1 MVRFLLILFSD
12 PESGKR
18 DSDPR
23 PQPWQ
28 GCALPTELF
37 PHYITNFPFR
47 ESLTFYSRG
56 FIHPPPDVCE
66 PCNLE
71 ESLSLSDCECKD
83 MSKKLFSKTF
93 VIFFCDFI
101 LKFSYPSFRVMP
113 FRSIYRI
120 DIVSCNGR
128 QMTRRRHWQKFWR
141 AGVVCVGKRH
151 SAVEDIGS
159 SESWSA
165 NGRVVRPCSWWGMTT
180 GERGCVVFRLFR
192 AEQWLYLYVDN
203 GWHNMI
209 GVSFCVLCRSRLL
222 HYVTRRRAEVG

>member
-1 MVRFLLILFSD
+1 MQRYVKKIIL
-12 PESGKR
+12 
-18 DSDPR
+18 
-23 PQPWQ
+23 Q
-28 GCALPTELF
+28 
-37 PHYITNFPFR
+37 NFC
-47 ESLTFYSRG
+47 
-56 FIHPPPDVCE
+56 D
-66 PCNLE
+66 
-71 ESLSLSDCECKD
+71 
-83 MSKKLFSKTF
+83 
-93 VIFFCDFI
+93 FFCDFI